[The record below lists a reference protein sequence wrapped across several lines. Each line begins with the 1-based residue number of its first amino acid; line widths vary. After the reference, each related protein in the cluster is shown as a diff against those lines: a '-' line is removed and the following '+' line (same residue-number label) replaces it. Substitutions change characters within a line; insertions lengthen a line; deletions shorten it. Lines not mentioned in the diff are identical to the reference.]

1 MTAADVRVLDG
12 DALLALLSMQ
22 IANLRRK
29 RQLGAPSSE
38 EVKSA
43 GVSSALKIP
52 LNLTRHFKRKRCE
65 RPTWRQEA
73 YIQGVSIR

>member
-1 MTAADVRVLDG
+1 MAAADVRVLDG
-12 DALLALLSMQ
+12 DEQ

-52 LNLTRHFKRKRCE
+52 
-65 RPTWRQEA
+65 
-73 YIQGVSIR
+73 